1 MYDSLEI
8 VDVDLKL
15 IINLVSNVVKSFA
28 GLIKLNRFKL
38 CEKNDEALNL
48 NDWCSKGFNYM
59 KNNFY
64 LTQQK
69 SNDSVIKHLQIYTQ
83 FILYFLQNVIEFE
96 TINQQ
101 QSLIAESNTYAE
113 QVTHS
118 LEIIERLN
126 SSTKKFQKL
135 ENFYSFFTGLIEIIK
150 NLVEKFHSFILNNT
164 NNNDSVGSSGSSK
177 KDSSDSSDSL
187 SEKNKQPLQTF
198 CSLIELM
205 SILFT
210 RVKSYQISNKFLVDF
225 ATCIEM
231 ISDLNSISKS
241 STQITNNE
249 ASPGNNLKRNSRL
262 SMSQT
267 QQTSSSFRYIS
278 ANFQSNRHSNDLYD
292 KFSMQIASFIQNHL
306 NKSYSN
312 HQFDTFLLNKLEPI
326 FYSFLKNSK
335 LSLKQ
340 KTIQAWNTTF
350 GKSTADALEYTS
362 RLELLFTDLKD
373 EMSKGSATN
382 SSNTSMQWIS
392 LPYFQSIQSTNLT
405 NSFINEIDD
414 YLINEEKENKP
425 KVTQQPIFLQPGSPK
440 EMSKKNEMKMNL
452 IKEFI
457 NESSSSSV
465 PVATLFNNNKTPDRA
480 SLVSFDSELNFIN
493 KLIRLENLR

>member
-1 MYDSLEI
+1 
-8 VDVDLKL
+8 
-15 IINLVSNVVKSFA
+15 
-28 GLIKLNRFKL
+28 
-38 CEKNDEALNL
+38 
-48 NDWCSKGFNYM
+48 
-59 KNNFY
+59 
-64 LTQQK
+64 
-69 SNDSVIKHLQIYTQ
+69 
-83 FILYFLQNVIEFE
+83 
-96 TINQQ
+96 
-101 QSLIAESNTYAE
+101 
-113 QVTHS
+113 
-118 LEIIERLN
+118 
-126 SSTKKFQKL
+126 
-135 ENFYSFFTGLIEIIK
+135 
-150 NLVEKFHSFILNNT
+150 
-164 NNNDSVGSSGSSK
+164 
-177 KDSSDSSDSL
+177 
-187 SEKNKQPLQTF
+187 
-198 CSLIELM
+198 M

-493 KLIRLENLR
+493 KLISLENLR